1 MGNGSLF
8 TGTLNLLILQAL
20 RSGPMHGYA
29 IGLWIRDT
37 SDGVLE
43 VEEGQ
48 LYPAL
53 HRLRKRGL
61 LESSEGTS
69 ETGRRVKFYELTAK
83 GRDRLESEETT
94 WKQYARAVTA
104 VIDRAGS

>member
-8 TGTLNLLILQAL
+8 TGTLNLLILQSL
-20 RSGPMHGYA
+20 RAGPRHGYA
-29 IGLWIRDT
+29 IGRWIRET
-37 SDGVLE
+37 SDGVLD

-53 HRLRKRGL
+53 HRLRKQGL
-61 LESSEGTS
+61 LRSSGGTS
-69 ETGRRVKFYELTAK
+69 ETGRRVKFYELTAR
-83 GRDRLESEETT
+83 GRERLEAEEAS
-94 WKQYARAVTA
+94 WKQYARAVAA